1 MLFQNE
7 LLKNHTTFK
16 IGGYVKF
23 FSKPKSLK
31 ELVYVVKLSKDK
43 NLRIIPISN
52 GSDIIFPDYEL
63 NAIVIKLDELKGIN
77 INDDIVEIFSGEGLP
92 KIAIYLENYGL
103 SGFEHLYGIPG
114 KIGGAVCKNAG
125 AYGVEIK
132 NLLLKAFVVNWEGEL
147 IELNS
152 SELNLRYRE
161 SDLLKYGILYKA
173 VFKLKKDNPENIRRR
188 REEFS
193 EIRKKTQPYGIPT
206 AGCMFKNP
214 NGNSAGKLIE
224 SVGLKGYR
232 IGDIK
237 ISEKHANFFI
247 NLGDG
252 KAEDVLKLM
261 EIAKKRVY
269 EEYGIVL
276 EEEVVIIRWKST

>member
-1 MLFQNE
+1 
-7 LLKNHTTFK
+7 
-16 IGGYVKF
+16 
-23 FSKPKSLK
+23 
-31 ELVYVVKLSKDK
+31 
-43 NLRIIPISN
+43 
-52 GSDIIFPDYEL
+52 
-63 NAIVIKLDELKGIN
+63 
-77 INDDIVEIFSGEGLP
+77 
-92 KIAIYLENYGL
+92 
-103 SGFEHLYGIPG
+103 
-114 KIGGAVCKNAG
+114 
-125 AYGVEIK
+125 
-132 NLLLKAFVVNWEGEL
+132 
-147 IELNS
+147 
-152 SELNLRYRE
+152 
-161 SDLLKYGILYKA
+161 LKYGILYKA
-173 VFKLKKDNPENIRRR
+173 VFKLKKDNPENIRKR

-247 NLGDG
+247 NLGNG

-276 EEEVVIIRWKST
+276 EEEVVIIR